1 MPIKLEDTIK
11 AKKLFGDWQESLI
24 WSCLQ
29 KIMGDIYADNEE
41 DPKSAMAVLG
51 DFCFFAG
58 KPEKDLVA
66 YKPEN
71 CAQDFM
77 IMVPQSEKW
86 TELVINKFGDQA
98 RPVKRYAIKKEH
110 NIFDKQTL
118 RSAVSSL
125 KPGYSMQMID
135 ADLFAL
141 CHANEWSQDLV
152 SQFKDYE
159 TYKKLGI
166 GVAVLKGESL
176 VAGASSYARYREG
189 IEIEIDTKEEF
200 RRNGLAYACAAKL
213 ILECLD
219 RGLYPSWDAQN
230 HASVALAEKLGYH
243 FDHEYKA
250 FEIWRY

>member
-1 MPIKLEDTIK
+1 MPIKLRDTTK
-11 AKKLFGDWQESLI
+11 AKKLFRDWQESLI

-29 KIMGDIYADNEE
+29 KVMGDIYVDNEE
-41 DPKSAMAVLG
+41 APKSAMAVLG

-58 KPEKDLVA
+58 KPEEKLVA

-86 TELVINKFGDQA
+86 AELIINVFGDQA
-98 RPVKRYAIKKEH
+98 RPVTRYAIKKEQ

-118 RSAVSSL
+118 TSAVSSL

-135 ADLFAL
+135 ADLFEL

-152 SQFKDYE
+152 SQIKDYE

-213 ILECLD
+213 ILECLE

-230 HASVALAEKLGYH
+230 QASVALAEKLGYH

-250 FEIWRY
+250 FEIWGY